1 MLKDNDKAIFDLIN
15 LEEHRQ
21 ETEIELIASEN
32 YASLDVLE
40 AAWSILT
47 NKYSEWY
54 PGKRY
59 YAGQEFIDQI
69 ENLAI
74 DRCKEIF
81 WAEYVNVQPL
91 SWSPANLAVYIAVL
105 NPGDKVL
112 WMSLDQGG
120 HLSHGHPLN
129 FSGLLY
135 DIIPYTLDKE
145 TGLIDMDEVERLA
158 VENKPK
164 MIIAWFSAYSRSLD
178 WKRFRSIADKV
189 WAVLMADIAH
199 IAGLIAWWALENPVP
214 YCDIVT
220 STTHKTLR
228 GPRWAIIMSKEAFA
242 KDIARAVFPW
252 VQWWPHENLI
262 AAKAVAFKEALQPE
276 FKEYAKQIIKNA
288 KVLASELMNSWFK
301 IASNGTDNHLILV
314 DVFSSFWVTWK
325 EAERALELVWLSTN
339 KNMIPYDPRKPL
351 DPSWIRIWTP
361 AATTRWMKEEEMK
374 VIAKVFIQALKVT
387 QKAKWYDSKIED
399 KSNMEVFEDQNLIN
413 DLKKLKAEVL
423 ELCGRFKVY
432 KK

>member
-1 MLKDNDKAIFDLIN
+1 MLEKNDKVLFDLI
-15 LEEHRQ
+15 EKEAHRQ

-32 YASLDVLE
+32 YTSLDVME
-40 AAWSILT
+40 AAGSILT

-54 PGKRY
+54 PWKRY
-59 YAGQEFIDQI
+59 YAWQEYIDQI

-74 DRCKEIF
+74 SRCKELF

-105 NPGDKVL
+105 NPWDKVL
-112 WMSLDQGG
+112 WLSLDQGW

-145 TGLIDMDEVERLA
+145 TMLIDMDEVERLA

-164 MIIAWFSAYSRSLD
+164 MIIAGFSAYPRNLD
-178 WKRFRSIADKV
+178 WKRFREISDKV

-199 IAGLIAWWALENPVP
+199 IAWLVAGWVLENPVP

-228 GPRWAIIMSKEAFA
+228 WPRWAIIMSKEKFWPA
-242 KDIARAVFPW
+242 IARAVFPW
-252 VQWWPHENLI
+252 VQWWPHEHLI
-262 AAKAVAFKEALQPE
+262 AAKAVAFLEALKPE
-276 FKEYAKQIIKNA
+276 FKTYAEQVIKNA
-288 KVLASELMNSWFK
+288 KVLADELINHKFRVISD
-301 IASNGTDNHLILV
+301 GTDNHLILI

-325 EAERALELVWLSTN
+325 EAELALEKVWLSTN
-339 KNMIPYDPRKPL
+339 KNMVPYDTRKAL

-361 AATTRWMKEEEMK
+361 AVTTRWMKESEMK
-374 VIAKVFIQALKVT
+374 IIAKVFKEAIINKDDEEKLNELKT
-387 QKAKWYDSKIED
+387 EIL
-399 KSNMEVFEDQNLIN
+399 NLCKNFPI
-413 DLKKLKAEVL
+413 
-423 ELCGRFKVY
+423 Y
-432 KK
+432 K